1 VRVGGGVERLRRW
14 PLLGRNRWY
23 DFTVTCAE
31 VPGFSRRFAGRA
43 ENGRDGISDPAMGT

>member
-1 VRVGGGVERLRRW
+1 VRVDDGVERVAGLS
-14 PLLGRNRWY
+14 GRNRWY

-31 VPGFSRRFAGRA
+31 VPRFACRFAGRA